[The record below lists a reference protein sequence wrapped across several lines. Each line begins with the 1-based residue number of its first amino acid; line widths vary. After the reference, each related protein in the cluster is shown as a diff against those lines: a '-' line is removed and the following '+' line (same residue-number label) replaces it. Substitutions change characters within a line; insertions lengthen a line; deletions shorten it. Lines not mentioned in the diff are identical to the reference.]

1 MCLHRSPWALCLAA
15 VLGGLAA
22 APLGAEV
29 IRPASTDALQA
40 SFDTEEA
47 ERLLEPGSGSL
58 RGSLQLSVD
67 KGLLRKKEAFVARNQ
82 LVVLLP
88 MTSYMRAWEKKYG
101 SNPVVGAMFINPRV
115 VDYSARVLTDTQG
128 NFEFRGLKPGRYL
141 LVSEIPYKQDVTVR
155 TDTGQ
160 TRHDI
165 DWFNSTITSSP
176 IYRENRVRVDQSHD
190 VYTIVEINEGAE
202 TRFPK

>member
-1 MCLHRSPWALCLAA
+1 MSLRTSPWVLCLATA
-15 VLGGLAA
+15 LGFMAS
-22 APLGAEV
+22 APLGAEI
-29 IRPASTDALQA
+29 IRPVAADSLQA

-58 RGSLQLSVD
+58 RGNLQLAVD
-67 KGLLRKKEAFVARNQ
+67 KGLLKKKETFVARDQ

-88 MTSYMRAWEKKYG
+88 MTSYMRAWEAKYG
-101 SNPVVGAMFINPRV
+101 KNPVIGAMFINPRV
-115 VDYSARVLTDTQG
+115 VAYSARVLTDTQG

-190 VYTIVEINEGAE
+190 IYAIVEINEGAE